1 MSEFLLV
8 PPVAFVIYLVLVGLL
23 SETGRRLAG
32 TPQAADQS
40 AEQTAAAARKSSIY
54 AGGEAPPEQSA
65 APGYAPFFGIA
76 LFFAMLHVGA
86 LIIGIDGSSPVIFVY
101 LAGLALTLLALIL
114 G

>member
-23 SETGRRLAG
+23 SEIGRRLAG
-32 TPQAADQS
+32 TPQSADQP
-40 AEQTAAAARKSSIY
+40 ATLARKLSIY
-54 AGGEAPPEQSA
+54 AGGEAPPEQTA

-76 LFFAMLHVGA
+76 LFFAVLHVGA
-86 LIIGIDGSSPVIFVY
+86 LIVGIDGTSPTALIY
-101 LAGLALTLLALIL
+101 IGGLALTLLALIL